1 MSTSAGKPVR
11 LLYLR
16 DTLTICGPGK
26 TILNTWRTLDRE
38 RYHLIIAATRPE
50 PGECNTF
57 LEAAERLGAPAR
69 AFAIGRGLDI
79 GGVARLVNLIRT
91 ERIDVLQTHDAQT
104 RRLGVLAAALT
115 GIRHISSVHGWIF
128 NDRKELVAR
137 WIDRH
142 LLRMADAVI
151 VVSDRLRQEL
161 VAAGVP
167 EANITLIR
175 NAIML
180 QDYATAPD
188 GAALRAELGIPAEAP
203 VISIVGR
210 LSAEKGHVDFLSM
223 AATLLERFPET
234 RFLIIGDGPMRDQ
247 IAARIAELD
256 LQSRVILTGH
266 QNQLAPYYAV
276 TTVLG
281 ISSYTEGIPNVMLEA
296 FACGK
301 PAVATAVGGVP
312 EVLEEGRTGF
322 LVEPGKPE
330 QMVERLSRLLADA
343 SLRDRMGKAARRSI
357 EERYSFDVRTRAL
370 TAVYEG
376 QLGLAPSP
384 SDVEAR

>member
-1 MSTSAGKPVR
+1 MSTQKPVR

-26 TILNTWRTLDRE
+26 TILNTWRTLDRS
-38 RYHLIIAATRPE
+38 RYELVIAATKPNGDERS
-50 PGECNTF
+50 TF
-57 LEAAERLGAPAR
+57 LEAASGLGAPVYP
-69 AFAIGRGLDI
+69 FAIGRGLDLGAI
-79 GGVARLVNLIRT
+79 VRLVKLIRS

-104 RRLGVLAAALT
+104 RRLGVIAAALT

-128 NDRKELVAR
+128 NDRKELIAR

-167 EANITLIR
+167 ATHITLIR

-180 QDYATAPD
+180 QDYATTPE
-188 GAALRAELGIPAEAP
+188 GAALRAKLDIPADAP
-203 VISIVGR
+203 VVSIVGR
-210 LSAEKGHVDFLSM
+210 LSAEKGHMDFLS
-223 AATLLERFPET
+223 AARTVLDVLPDT
-234 RFLIIGDGPMRDQ
+234 RFLIIGDGPLRGA
-247 IAARIAELD
+247 IEARIAELG
-256 LQSRVILTGH
+256 LSHRVILTGH
-266 QNQLAPYYAV
+266 QSQLGPYYAV
-276 TTVLG
+276 TSVLA

-296 FACGK
+296 FAYGK

-322 LVEPGKPE
+322 LVEPGQPAK
-330 QMVERLSRLLADA
+330 MAERLQRLLGDAD
-343 SLRDRMGKAARRSI
+343 LRTQMGRTARQVI
-357 EERYSFDVRTRAL
+357 EERYSFDARTRAL
-370 TAVYEG
+370 TAIYER
-376 QLGLAPSP
+376 QLGLTPAVRATASNA
-384 SDVEAR
+384 S